1 MISAWRF
8 AKLAVAEALAATL
21 ARQFVAER
29 HQARRRLV
37 SDQAPSTDRR
47 GWLAR
52 RGDLR
57 PRPPRLAA
65 WFTRRTRRREAGCR
79 LPLGASRDVGRH
91 RVRPTRRPREAD
103 LAAPNPRRARPGS
116 PSPASGRTRPMA
128 RDGRSMDA
136 VVAPPLRVLSAFGD
150 LGLGNDWRNGLRN
163 RSIVAGCVDELTP
176 VTQAHVLRGRHHD
189 LHGAG

>member
-1 MISAWRF
+1 
-8 AKLAVAEALAATL
+8 
-21 ARQFVAER
+21 
-29 HQARRRLV
+29 
-37 SDQAPSTDRR
+37 
-47 GWLAR
+47 
-52 RGDLR
+52 
-57 PRPPRLAA
+57 
-65 WFTRRTRRREAGCR
+65 
-79 LPLGASRDVGRH
+79 
-91 RVRPTRRPREAD
+91 
-103 LAAPNPRRARPGS
+103 
-116 PSPASGRTRPMA
+116 MA